1 MKTNTLSHS
10 LAALPVKLIDI
21 GLIEAS
27 KLNPRK
33 LFADEKLR
41 ALGESMKSQGQMEAV
56 LVRPHP
62 VEAGRFELANGERRW
77 RAAQIVGLPQLAA
90 KVREMDDAMM
100 LETALAIGMGDNVES
115 LSALEEAAGLAE
127 LMKLRDWSEAQA
139 AEHIGRS
146 VAHVSRR
153 VALLNLPP
161 KAASA
166 LTDGRLAPR
175 TAYFIATIPGKE
187 TRTKAAAEIMDSEIH
202 GGVMPEAAALT
213 YIRET
218 VCRPLRS
225 TPFDQKAADLLPE
238 AGACTGCQWRAGN
251 NPDVYGDIYDS
262 KQRGGMD
269 KCMNPACFERKVEAH
284 RLRVLE
290 RVAVDGRVALSKE
303 ENARVFSPEE
313 KGVHFA
319 SEFVAYNER
328 PSPELLKKEVAP
340 SSVPTWREMTEGAGL
355 TVYVGVHQDGHA
367 VELVKRDEALAAADL
382 GERKVFNEAEVRR
395 GTVTKPDR
403 SAAEASR
410 AEQEREDKTARAKAE
425 KAQRKKDTAG
435 AKLLREIADAMLP
448 PNRNPFEGL
457 VLWSLLYD
465 LAAERLTQEEIAF
478 VVRAWDEDEDAG
490 DRTRAR
496 LDRLGG
502 EMVPRELAA
511 LVVMMNLAPRLRAEG
526 ADGELANEWW
536 SSLCAPA
543 ADDVA
548 GEEQAVEDIEKS
560 YEAPEP
566 ESAHGAHGTDRFAE
580 GQEVEWLA
588 GKAAGYVGRW
598 YPPAVAEKRTGDS
611 CAELAHAQ
619 SAVVTLAGDGREYLC
634 FVTTERLR
642 AVESPAVE
650 PVVLSA
656 QEAGGLE
663 PVVYQQTE
671 EEKSAEADC
680 NAIELGLRVAE
691 LYHAG
696 RTRQEIADEC
706 EISLGAA
713 SKLIKTLVASLK
725 AAREKRDAEA
735 VAEPVRMPAT
745 VEEAIIAEAVANE
758 QTDFAPDQ
766 TERFARWFYEL
777 HVTIED
783 GATRLRTQ
791 LEHLSGLG
799 VIPLVDREPQAE
811 VLRFVEWLTT
821 GPRRNLPGTTHSA
834 GDIHDTILSRQGDKR
849 AEPKAKKSRKGG
861 AK

>member
-1 MKTNTLSHS
+1 MKTNTSHS

-62 VEAGRFELANGERRW
+62 VEAGRYELANGERRW
-77 RAAQIVGLPQLAA
+77 RAAQLVGLPQLAA

-251 NPDVYGDIYDS
+251 NPEVYGDIYDA

-269 KCMNPACFERKVEAH
+269 KCMNPACFEKKVEAH
-284 RLRVLE
+284 RLRVLAK
-290 RVAVDGRVALSKE
+290 VAVDGRVALSKE

-328 PSPELLKKEVAP
+328 PAPELLKKEVAP
-340 SSVPTWREMTEGAGL
+340 SSVPTWREMTEAAGL

-382 GERKVFNEAEVRR
+382 GERRVFNEAEVRR

-403 SAAEASR
+403 NAVEASR
-410 AEQEREDKTARAKAE
+410 AEQEREEKAARAKAE
-425 KAQRKKDTAG
+425 KAQRRKDTKA
-435 AKLLREIADAMLP
+435 AQFARELADAMLP
-448 PNRNPFEGL
+448 PAANPSAGL
-457 VLWSLLYD
+457 VLWTLFFD
-465 LAAERLTQEEIAF
+465 AAMARLTAEEVAF
-478 VVRAWDEDEDAG
+478 VVWAWDQDTPEEERTAAG
-490 DRTRAR
+490 LEQMA
-496 LDRLGG
+496 G
-502 EMVPRELAA
+502 EMGVRELIA
-511 LVVMMNLAPRLRAEG
+511 LVAIMNLAPALRAEG
-526 ADGELANEWW
+526 ADGVTAHEWW
-536 SSLCAPA
+536 SGLCDSL
-543 ADDVA
+543 DVDGEV
-548 GEEQAVEDIEKS
+548 GEEQATEGDREGARRDAKTEEDAEVIT
-560 YEAPEP
+560 EP
-566 ESAHGAHGTDRFAE
+566 PQVVIDTIH
-580 GQEVEWLA
+580 QVLP
-588 GKAAGYVGRW
+588 VQ
-598 YPPAVAEKRTGDS
+598 AEK
-611 CAELAHAQ
+611 
-619 SAVVTLAGDGREYLC
+619 
-634 FVTTERLR
+634 
-642 AVESPAVE
+642 
-650 PVVLSA
+650 
-656 QEAGGLE
+656 
-663 PVVYQQTE
+663 
-671 EEKSAEADC
+671 
-680 NAIELGLRVAE
+680 
-691 LYHAG
+691 
-696 RTRQEIADEC
+696 
-706 EISLGAA
+706 
-713 SKLIKTLVASLK
+713 
-725 AAREKRDAEA
+725 
-735 VAEPVRMPAT
+735 VAEPV
-745 VEEAIIAEAVANE
+745 V
-758 QTDFAPDQ
+758 
-766 TERFARWFYEL
+766 
-777 HVTIED
+777 
-783 GATRLRTQ
+783 
-791 LEHLSGLG
+791 
-799 VIPLVDREPQAE
+799 
-811 VLRFVEWLTT
+811 
-821 GPRRNLPGTTHSA
+821 
-834 GDIHDTILSRQGDKR
+834 
-849 AEPKAKKSRKGG
+849 PKAKKGKKGG